1 VPNTDISPISV
12 TFLGTNGWYS
22 SDTGNTLCILVDTPD
37 TLIILDAGDGFHKIP
52 DLYPY
57 VDKPAVLF
65 ISHLHLD
72 HISGLHTLARCK
84 FENGLKIYC
93 LPGNKKYLT
102 EFIGYPYTVPISELS
117 YNLTIEELPVGMSN
131 LPFPVK
137 TALLE
142 HTQPVYGYWFDIG
155 MKIAFCTDTGPCQ
168 GIIDLGSG
176 TDLLITEC
184 SYLPG
189 LENPGWPHMNPET
202 AISYAIKTGT
212 KRLALVHFAADLYT
226 SLKQREKIEEE
237 YSNHAGLIV
246 GRDDLKILL

>member
-1 VPNTDISPISV
+1 VPDINVTPISV

-52 DLYPY
+52 DLYPH
-57 VDKPAVLF
+57 VNKPAVLF

-84 FENGLKIYC
+84 FEKGLKIYC
-93 LPGNKKYLT
+93 IPGNKKYLI

-117 YNLTIEELPVGMSN
+117 YNISIEELPMGISDIS
-131 LPFPVK
+131 FPVK

-142 HTQPVYGYWFDIG
+142 HTQPVYGYWFDVG
-155 MKIAFCTDTGPCQ
+155 RKIAFCTDTGPCQ

-189 LENPGWPHMNPET
+189 QENSGWPHMNPEI
-202 AISYAIKTGT
+202 AISYARKAGT

-226 SLKQREKIEEE
+226 SLKQREMIKEN
-237 YSNHAGLIV
+237 YLDPAVLII
-246 GRDDLKILL
+246 GRDDLKINL